1 MKNICNLILI
11 DASGSMQN
19 RVSDV
24 KGGLMKLFSDIREQK
39 DINQHTIVCDFSDDF
54 KVLINS
60 INTKDLDTSVI
71 EKYKTRGGTAL
82 FDAIKESFNM
92 IPKGMDGVFVSI
104 LTDGEE
110 NASKTCTSED
120 AKKLISSGKENK
132 WGITFMGCDE
142 KALDVAK
149 NIGITNTF
157 AFMNDTAGY
166 EKMSKARGSSFT
178 SYVASIKSMKTK
190 DDIQT
195 ENLFNN
201 SAPYIIYNDSVK
213 P

>member
-24 KGGLMKLFSDIREQK
+24 KGGLLKLFSDIQK
-39 DINQHTIVCDFSDDF
+39 QEGINQHTILCDFSYDF
-54 KVLINS
+54 NVLINS
-60 INTKDLDTSVI
+60 VNPKDLTAEVI
-71 EKYKTRGGTAL
+71 EKYSTRGSTSL
-82 FDAIKESFNM
+82 FDAIKKAFNM
-92 IPKGMDGVFVSI
+92 VPKGMDGVFVSI

-110 NASKTCTSED
+110 NSSKECNSDEV
-120 AKKLISSGKENK
+120 KRLISSGKESK

-149 NIGITNTF
+149 NIGITNTLG
-157 AFMNDTAGY
+157 FMNSSDGY
-166 EKMSKARGSSFT
+166 KMSDNARSTSFT
-178 SYVASIKSMKTK
+178 AYVSSVKSMVTL

-195 ENLFNN
+195 ENLFEN
-201 SAPYIIYNDSVK
+201 K
-213 P
+213 